1 MPVTVYPAPE
11 GIEPSSDYRLKADG
25 QTVFLHACSCASYA
39 MFEAEGPVEVGVE
52 VDFEFERAVVRPLR
66 RGIEPERTDT
76 GLRFALKAPALLS
89 VELDGD
95 LSRPLFIWAAPP
107 EENAPAPDEEGVRF
121 FEAGTVHEPGLM
133 EMGSG
138 ETVYLEGG
146 AVVRGAVLAEG
157 AENVTVRGRGVLDGS
172 GWPGEGDDR
181 GPRMLRFIDCR
192 NVRVEGL
199 ALVDSPRW
207 TLVPTGCD
215 GVEIEGVKIITD
227 HVGGD
232 GVDLVGCRSAVVEDC
247 FFWTA
252 DDCVAIKASA
262 HGHECGGR
270 DVENIRVRRCVCWN
284 AKPGNGVEIGYET
297 RCDTMTDIAFEDL
310 DLIHVQYEGWQSGGA
325 LTIHNGDRAEI
336 SNVRYEDIRIEGAE
350 EKLIDLKILYAR
362 YSRDPERGQIRDVHF
377 RDVAVVDGTFP
388 VSVIRGWDADHLI
401 EDVTIEN
408 LTVHGR
414 PIRNANEAK
423 MVVELAR
430 NVRFE

>member
-1 MPVTVYPAPE
+1 MAATVYPPPE
-11 GIEPSSDYRLKADG
+11 GLEPSAYFRLQVDG
-25 QTVFLHACSCASYA
+25 QPVFVHACSCASYA
-39 MFEAEGPVEVGVE
+39 MFEVDGPVDVGIEVG
-52 VDFEFERAVVRPLR
+52 FEFERAVVRPLKK
-66 RGIEPERTDT
+66 GIQPQVTDA
-76 GLRFALKAPALLS
+76 GLRFRMQEPACLS

-107 EENAPAPDEEGVRF
+107 EEDAPGPDDEGVRF
-121 FEAGTVHEPGLM
+121 FEAGAVHEPGLM
-133 EMGSG
+133 ELAAG
-138 ETVYLEGG
+138 ETVYIDGG
-146 AVVRGAVLAEG
+146 AVVRGAVLAES
-157 AENVTVRGRGVLDGS
+157 AEDITVRGRGVLDGS
-172 GWPGEGDDR
+172 RWPQEGGDR
-181 GPRMLRFIDCR
+181 GPRMLRFVDCR
-192 NVRVEGL
+192 NVRVEGV

-215 GVEIEGVKIITD
+215 GVSIEGVKIITD

-232 GVDLVGCRSAVVEDC
+232 GVDLVGCRNAVVEDC
-247 FFWTA
+247 FFRTA
-252 DDCVAIKASA
+252 DDCVAIKASTFPY
-262 HGHECGGR
+262 ECGGR

-297 RCDTMTDIAFEDL
+297 RCDTMSDIAFQDL

-362 YSRDPERGQIRDVHF
+362 YSRDPERGWIRDVHF
-377 RDVAVVDGTFP
+377 RDVGVVDGTFP
-388 VSVIRGWDADHLI
+388 VSVIRGWDGDHLI

-408 LTVHGR
+408 LTVHGH

-430 NVRFE
+430 GVRFE